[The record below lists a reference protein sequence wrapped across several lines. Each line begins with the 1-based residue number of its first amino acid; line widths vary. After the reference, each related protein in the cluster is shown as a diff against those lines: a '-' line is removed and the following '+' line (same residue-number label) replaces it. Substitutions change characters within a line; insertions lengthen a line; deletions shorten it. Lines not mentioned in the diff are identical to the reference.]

1 MRSFGSIL
9 LYCLTLAT
17 TLVGIYRVY
26 LLLLKS
32 HMFDDGIFRI
42 QILMDFAVIH
52 LLIFFLFTVVDH
64 GQTYY
69 LIFVA
74 VFLPITCF
82 CGFFVK
88 ERCKRTWLSQLMN
101 DSMSNDGE
109 RMLCFLYL
117 IFLYTE
123 ENEVAW

>member
-1 MRSFGSIL
+1 L
-9 LYCLTLAT
+9 LYTLALAT
-17 TLVGIYRVY
+17 TLVAICRVY

-52 LLIFFLFTVVDH
+52 LLVFFLFTVVDH

-69 LIFVA
+69 LLFV
-74 VFLPITCF
+74 VFFLPVTCF
-82 CGFFVK
+82 CGFYVK
-88 ERCKRTWLSQLMN
+88 ERCKRLCLSQLMN
-101 DSMSNDGE
+101 DSMNTEGE

-123 ENEVAW
+123 ETEQAWQELI